1 VGSIPTTS
9 TNERNNMKSEIK
21 DIKVGWKPVTLE
33 LTFETKA
40 ELTTFL
46 LLHNDITI
54 LQDIVQEQ
62 LEKNNQFEKHG
73 IDEKSI
79 YEMLPYETWQ
89 TLADML
95 DD

>member
-1 VGSIPTTS
+1 
-9 TNERNNMKSEIK
+9 MKSKIK
-21 DIKVGWKPVTLE
+21 ARESGWKPVTLE

-54 LQDIVQEQ
+54 LEGIVQGQ
-62 LEKNNQFEKHG
+62 LEKNSQFEKYG
-73 IDEKSI
+73 IDEKSL
-79 YEMLPYETWQ
+79 YEMLPYATWQ
-89 TLADML
+89 ILSDML